1 VALARSPVLARD
13 PRAFFAPWQ
22 FRDADLARLLD
33 GLRRAGL
40 NGTSS

>member
-1 VALARSPVLARD
+1 VLGRD

-22 FRDADLARLLD
+22 LREADVARLLD

-40 NGTSS
+40 GGTSS